1 MASYGFKSWRFDIWL
16 GHLAGDL
23 TRSAPPGAGGGLTS
37 PRGITAARPP
47 FFILRF
53 EARPLGFIDIGDL
66 KRLRCLL
73 ELCFEFFHFSEN
85 DCRTKCFGKA
95 LRAYAF
101 NFFIFPKTAARP
113 GASEK
118 PCGRLGRLLG
128 ALGRVLS
135 PLDRL
140 LRSLEALLE
149 PPGAVLGASWS
160 LLGRSW
166 GGLGASW
173 TPLGPS
179 WKRSKMTPR

>member
-1 MASYGFKSWRFDIWL
+1 M
-16 GHLAGDL
+16 
-23 TRSAPPGAGGGLTS
+23 TS

-66 KRLRCLL
+66 KLRRCLL
-73 ELCFEFFHFSEN
+73 EPCFEFFHFSEN
-85 DCRTKCFGKA
+85 NCRTKCFGKT
-95 LRAYAF
+95 LWAYAF
-101 NFFIFPKTAARP
+101 NFFIFPKTAAGP

-140 LRSLEALLE
+140 LGSLEALLE
-149 PPGAVLGASWS
+149 PPGALWEASWGTPGGF
-160 LLGRSW
+160 LGPLGR
-166 GGLGASW
+166 LLD
-173 TPLGPS
+173 PLGPS
-179 WKRSKMTPR
+179 WRRRKTRQK

>member
-1 MASYGFKSWRFDIWL
+1 M
-16 GHLAGDL
+16 
-23 TRSAPPGAGGGLTS
+23 TS

-53 EARPLGFIDIGDL
+53 EARPLGFIDMSDL

-73 ELCFEFFHFSEN
+73 EPCFEFFHFSEN
-85 DCRTKCFGKA
+85 NCRTKCFGKT
-95 LRAYAF
+95 LWAYAF
-101 NFFIFPKTAARP
+101 NFFIFPKTAAGP

-140 LRSLEALLE
+140 LGPLEALLSPL
-149 PPGAVLGASWS
+149 PPPPALEENACPPPKSPQNSPQLHLNFTTQNHLNITPFLTLRGPHFDPPWATQIDPRSAQVAS
-160 LLGRSW
+160 
-166 GGLGASW
+166 
-173 TPLGPS
+173 
-179 WKRSKMTPR
+179 